1 MKKLA
6 MILAFNLCG
15 LLMMAQTS
23 VTWQH
28 LTSKNPES
36 GLEAPNGGD
45 QQTSAAIADFNN
57 DGINDF
63 CISERTKAPALVW
76 YERQANGWKKQ
87 VVEDEIL
94 FIEAGTTTADIDGD
108 GDLDIIAGGEGKSN
122 QVWWWE
128 NPFPEFNNPAGW
140 NRYLIRNSG
149 KNKIHDQ
156 MVGDFDGDGKTD
168 LVFWAQG
175 DNTLYFTRIP
185 ANPKEL
191 SAWKLIPV
199 YTYYNDGQMEQ
210 HGEYPSFKKTNEHEG
225 LAKADINGD
234 GIQDIIGGG
243 LWFGY
248 LGDDKFSF
256 NTIDGAYAF
265 SRSEVGQFIKGGRP
279 EVLLVIGDGWAPL
292 YMYEYRDK
300 TWMKK
305 TIVEKVSNGHSLSVI
320 DFDGDGNLDI
330 WNAEMTLFDN
340 TKAVNHIL
348 LGDGNGNFP
357 REIKISEGIDIHE
370 SEMADLDGDGD
381 FDVLGKPYNGD
392 APRVDVWLQNGT
404 GELVSARKGAFNHP
418 FGLQLYSLR
427 FEFQKDVPAAL
438 DKLKNMGISEVE
450 VSGYYGFTAK
460 EFKKMLDQRGL
471 KCGSMIFGYDQFEK
485 DIETVIK
492 DARLFGA
499 KYVGIGW
506 IPHQKPFGKTHTEK
520 AIADFNNFGNQLK
533 KAGLRFFYH
542 PHGYEFN
549 TPDGNMMDLMLA
561 QTKPELVTF
570 QLDVF
575 WTTHGGA
582 DPLAYLKN
590 YPGRFELMHLK
601 ELRKD
606 TPGNNSGGAADETSV
621 SLGKGV
627 TNWPVILRQAVKSG
641 TKKFYIEDEAKNAID
656 QIPATIDFL
665 NSMK

>member
-6 MILAFNLCG
+6 IILAYNLCG
-15 LLMMAQTS
+15 LLMMAQPS

-28 LTSKNPES
+28 LSSKNPGS
-36 GLEAPNGGD
+36 GLEAPNAGD

-76 YERQANGWKKQ
+76 YERQANGWKRQ

-94 FIEAGTTTADIDGD
+94 FIEAGTTAADIDGD

-128 NPFPEFNNPAGW
+128 NPFPDFSSTNGW

-185 ANPKEL
+185 SNPKEL

-199 YTYYNDGQMEQ
+199 YTYFNDGQMEQ
-210 HGEYPSFKKTNEHEG
+210 YGEYPSFKKTNEHEG

-248 LGDDKFSF
+248 LGEDKFSF
-256 NTIDGAYAF
+256 NTIDGAYTF

-292 YMYEYRDK
+292 YLYEYRDK

-305 TIVEKVSNGHSLSVI
+305 TIIDKVSNGHSLSAI

-330 WNAEMTLFDN
+330 WNAEMTLFEN

-348 LGDGNGNFP
+348 LGDGKGNFP
-357 REIKISEGIDIHE
+357 HEIKISEGIDIHE

-381 FDVLGKPYNGD
+381 YDVLGKPYNGN

-404 GELVSARKGAFNHP
+404 GELISARKGAFNHS
-418 FGLQLYSLR
+418 FGLQLYSMR
-427 FEFQKDVPAAL
+427 FEFKKDVPGTLA
-438 DKLKNMGISEVE
+438 KVKTMGINEVE

-460 EFKKMLDQRGL
+460 EFKKLLDQKGL

-485 DIETVIK
+485 NIETVIK
-492 DARLFGA
+492 DAKLFGA

-506 IPHQKPFGKTHTEK
+506 IPHQKPFGKTHAEK
-520 AIADFNNFGNQLK
+520 AILDFNLFGEKLK

-549 TPDGNMMDLMLA
+549 TPDGNMLDLMLS

-627 TNWPVILRQAVKSG
+627 TNWPIMLRQAVKSG

-665 NSMK
+665 NSLK